1 MTLRNN
7 IIANYAGRAYS
18 IGASYLFIP
27 VYVQI
32 LGPEAYGLIA
42 FYTILLTVAALADVG
57 LSATFSREAARQA
70 EKRNLIHL
78 LSAAERVLLIAVGLC
93 SISVVVTADW
103 LAAHWLNPERL
114 EVTAAAGALRLMALM
129 LVPHLLTTL
138 YSAGLLG
145 LQRQVLANLLQALFV
160 TLRSGLVILPILLWP
175 DLTVF
180 FGWQL
185 GATILSMLLARA
197 VLVRAMG
204 FRSFAVAR
212 FDLSALRP
220 HVDYA
225 GGMLAI
231 TIIAAINTQ
240 LDKLLISR
248 FFPLADFGYYSLASM
263 LAQLPI
269 AIGTPIAIALFP
281 KLTSDIAKGRIDH
294 TADNYERFGRLIVF
308 VSSLAALGLALFSRE
323 ILVLWLGESS
333 FPAILPHIATVLA
346 LGAMFYCFVLS
357 PFYLSLAHGRNRLIV
372 TTATLTLIFSIPLTV
387 FAIVRFGLLG
397 AASIWFL
404 LNFVNFLVVS
414 AAVNRRHYPGSH
426 LAWTGRFVLVPVLVA
441 LVPLVFA
448 RVAAHSLGA
457 SPLLTLLIGA
467 ASVALGVA
475 LFVALRLL
483 PRDRPVSA
491 LDAAGTA

>member
-27 VYVQI
+27 FYVQI

-42 FYTILLTVAALADVG
+42 FYTVLLTVAALADVG

-93 SISVVVTADW
+93 SISVVLAADW
-103 LAAHWLNPERL
+103 IATYWLNPEGL

-145 LQRQVLANLLQALFV
+145 LQRQVLANLMQALFV

-185 GATILSMLLARA
+185 GATVLSMLLVRA

-204 FRSFAVAR
+204 LRPFAVAR

-220 HVDYA
+220 HLDYA

-231 TIIAAINTQ
+231 TVIAAINTQ

-248 FFPLADFGYYSLASM
+248 FFPLAEFGYYSLASM

-281 KLTSDIAKGRIDH
+281 KMTAHIAKGETNQ
-294 TADNYERFGRLIVF
+294 TAHDYEAFGRLIVF
-308 VSSLAALGLALFSRE
+308 VSALGALGVALFSRE
-323 ILVLWLGESS
+323 ILTLWLQDPS
-333 FPAILPHIATVLA
+333 LPDIIPLVTTVLA
-346 LGAMFYCFVLS
+346 MGTLFHCLQFPPY
-357 PFYLSLAHGRNRLIV
+357 YLSLGYGENRLIV
-372 TTATLTLIFSIPLTV
+372 ALATVTLIFSIPLTI
-387 FAIVRFGLLG
+387 FAIIRFGLIG

-404 LNFVNFLVVS
+404 LSFVNFLVIS
-414 AAVNRRHYPGSH
+414 AAVNRRHYPGTH
-426 LAWTGRFVLVPVLVA
+426 LAWIGRFVIMPVAVA
-441 LVPLVFA
+441 LGPLAFA
-448 RVAAHSLGA
+448 RVAADSLEA
-457 SPLLTLLIGA
+457 LPLLTILIA
-467 ASVALGVA
+467 ATSVGLAVA
-475 LFVALRLL
+475 LFAALRLP
-483 PRDRPVSA
+483 PRRGSPGA
-491 LDAAGTA
+491 